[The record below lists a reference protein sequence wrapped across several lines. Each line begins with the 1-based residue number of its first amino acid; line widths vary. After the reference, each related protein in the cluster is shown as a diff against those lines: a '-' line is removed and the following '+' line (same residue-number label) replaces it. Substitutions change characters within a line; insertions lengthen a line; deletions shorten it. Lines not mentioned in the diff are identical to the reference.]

1 MKYFNTSLLETLSPP
16 WRRVTTI
23 CGDCGCDISS
33 GFGMRSRAPP
43 LQFAVENYLVVR
55 QRTKGQADHSMRN
68 CPLPATN
75 VPVANAITLVQL
87 IKDLGI
93 EVGDQTVTIS
103 IDSMAAGKTGFP
115 LDSKQVLQV
124 THGSL
129 WIVHHT

>member
-1 MKYFNTSLLETLSPP
+1 
-16 WRRVTTI
+16 
-23 CGDCGCDISS
+23 
-33 GFGMRSRAPP
+33 
-43 LQFAVENYLVVR
+43 
-55 QRTKGQADHSMRN
+55 MRN